1 MMFLLHS
8 SSSAILKFSALA
20 LLFYGGC
27 KVTVAKNATFPAL
40 IVFGDSIADS
50 GNNNYLSTIVKCDF
64 PPYGRDF
71 QKGKPTG
78 RFCNGK
84 IPSDVSAEFYGIKE
98 LLPPY
103 LDPNLQLQDLLTGVS
118 FASGGA
124 GYDPLTA
131 KIVLLGSSRTKLL
144 GLSRTQLLGSATNP
158 APGFVSE
165 PRGRVCDELAPGFIS
180 EPRGGVCDEPA
191 PGSRQTKLLG
201 SSQSPGAGFVANP
214 GTGFV
219 SEPKR
224 EVRREPSSWVRLR
237 TEAEGVFDLGGKKI
251 RKNTYVLSLSDQLEL
266 FKKYKEKITSALG
279 GEQTVTFLS
288 KALFFVCCGSD
299 DIANTYFSTPLRSAH
314 YDIDSYTDLAVNY
327 ASQFFQE
334 LYGLGARRVLA
345 AGLPPIGCVPSQ
357 RTLGGGLTRGCAN
370 KSNHAALLYN
380 SKLSAQMDSLKNS
393 LPGFKIVYADVYNP
407 LLSIIQNPKQYGFE
421 EVSRG
426 CCGTGNIEVSILC
439 NHPSDEQ
446 TCTDVSKFVFWDS
459 YHPSEKAYKI
469 LTTMIL
475 NQHTKE
481 LL

>member
-1 MMFLLHS
+1 MMFLLYS
-8 SSSAILKFSALA
+8 SLSGALKFSVLA

-27 KVTVAKNATFPAL
+27 EVTVAKNATFPAL
-40 IVFGDSIADS
+40 IAFGDSILDS

-71 QKGKPTG
+71 QEGKPTG

-84 IPSDVSAEFYGIKE
+84 IPSDFSAEFYGIKE

-131 KIVLLGSSRTKLL
+131 KIDS
-144 GLSRTQLLGSATNP
+144 
-158 APGFVSE
+158 
-165 PRGRVCDELAPGFIS
+165 
-180 EPRGGVCDEPA
+180 
-191 PGSRQTKLLG
+191 
-201 SSQSPGAGFVANP
+201 
-214 GTGFV
+214 
-219 SEPKR
+219 
-224 EVRREPSSWVRLR
+224 
-237 TEAEGVFDLGGKKI
+237 
-251 RKNTYVLSLSDQLEL
+251 VLSLSDQLEL
-266 FKKYKEKITSALG
+266 FKKYKEKIKSALG
-279 GEQTVTFLS
+279 DEQTVTFLS
-288 KALFFVCCGSD
+288 EALFLICCGSN
-299 DIANTYFSTPLRSAH
+299 DIANTYFSTSRRSTH

-334 LYGLGARRVLA
+334 LYGLGARRVLVVE
-345 AGLPPIGCVPSQ
+345 LPPIGCVPLQ

-370 KSNHAALLYN
+370 KLNHAALLYN

-407 LLSIIQNPKQYGFE
+407 LLSIIQNAKQYGFE
-421 EVSRG
+421 EVNKG
-426 CCGTGNIEVSILC
+426 CCGTGNIEAGILC
-439 NHPSDEQ
+439 NHLSDEQ
-446 TCTDVSKFVFWDS
+446 SCTDASKFVFWDS
-459 YHPSEKAYKI
+459 YHPSEKAYEI